1 MALNSSQISNCVTE
15 QMTDIMLVNETNIEN
30 PLVKS
35 PESNAFA
42 IRSLM
47 KVPLDLFS
55 KKDRI
60 RIRQGWLHTPK
71 TDTHK
76 SKKKASSKE
85 DDATNPSY
93 ELTTLN
99 PEVLALKIK
108 ILQLSI
114 SYEVSISMIHQFCKL
129 TSSRA

>member
-1 MALNSSQISNCVTE
+1 MI
-15 QMTDIMLVNETNIEN
+15 DIMLINQTNIDN

-60 RIRQGWLHTPK
+60 RIRQGWLHAHK
-71 TDTHK
+71 THK
-76 SKKKASSKE
+76 TKKKDSSKE
-85 DDATNPSY
+85 DNATSPSY
-93 ELTTLN
+93 ELTALN

-114 SYEVSISMIHQFCKL
+114 SYEVSIVNDIPLLHADQF
-129 TSSRA
+129 